1 MNRRIVMLA
10 VLAVFAAAIYAQ
22 RVAETV
28 QVTVV
33 EVPVT
38 VVDRDGNSV
47 RGLTRENFEIT
58 DDGKKVPIE
67 YFEVIDLPAITAAA
81 AQQPQDAPLPPAATR
96 HFLLL
101 FDLANSSPGTIGR
114 ASTAAKEFV
123 DSQLGDR
130 DLAAVATFTSE
141 QGARM
146 ITNFTRNRALL
157 VNAMETLGH
166 PNYFKV
172 ADPLMISANRTS
184 EMTSEAKERD
194 GSGKEGKASIAAIE
208 AEMAR
213 ESQIMQSKTQDN
225 EMRDRLRI
233 QLSNMGRVARALD
246 HINGQKQI
254 ILLSEGFD
262 ASLVTGREDLG
273 SAAAKAENNDVLTGE
288 VWNVDSE
295 KRFGS
300 ASANRD
306 VDQMAELFRRS
317 DVVLHAIDIKGLRGA
332 SDVTSMSGGSKG
344 KSFESLFL
352 ITRPTGGTVF
362 KNGNDLRDNFAK
374 LMKQQ
379 EVVYLIGF
387 QAKSGNRGKFHTL
400 KVKTV
405 GTRGG
410 RVTARA
416 GYYEPAGLTELERV
430 FTLADILMTDAPI
443 DDIDVKLTAVPLPGP
458 KGYARVPVMVELA
471 GPKLLQN
478 LTGKTATAQLYVYA
492 FDKDSKVVDHLQEKI
507 ALDLTKAG
515 DTVRAGGVRYFATLH
530 LPPGDYA
537 VKSVVRVDESG
548 LVGFKRNDLSVPAFD
563 KATVVPPVL
572 FTEPG
577 TWAMIVGPSRG
588 DDYAYPFAAGES
600 KYVPK
605 RNPEMV
611 SAGEYT
617 VALFMAGVPTENLS
631 VAPSLV
637 TASGGTQP
645 ANIQLIGRTST
656 DENGMYKLLFRFKP
670 ASIAAGQHELRFDVK
685 TKDGTQSSVTLP
697 FIIQ

>member
-47 RGLTRENFEIT
+47 RGLTKENFEIT

-67 YFEVIDLPAITAAA
+67 YFEVVDLPAITAAA
-81 AQQPQDAPLPPAATR
+81 SQQQQETPLPPSATR
-96 HFLLL
+96 HFLLM
-101 FDLANSSPGTIGR
+101 FDLANSSPGTINR
-114 ASTAAKEFV
+114 ASAAAKDFV

-141 QGARM
+141 KGARM
-146 ITNFTRNRALL
+146 ITNFTRNRNLL
-157 VNAMETLGH
+157 VNAIETLGH
-166 PNYFKV
+166 PSYFKV
-172 ADPLMISANRTS
+172 ADPLMISAVRNTA
-184 EMTSEAKERD
+184 MADVGT
-194 GSGKEGKASIAAIE
+194 GGGEGKAGVQAVE

-213 ESQIMQSKTQDN
+213 ESQVVESRTRDG

-233 QLSNMGRVARALD
+233 QLTNMGSVARTLD
-246 HINGQKQI
+246 RLTGQKQI

-262 ASLVTGREDLG
+262 ATLITGREDLG
-273 SAAAKAENNDVLTGE
+273 SSEAKAENNDVLTGE

-300 ASANRD
+300 ASGNRD
-306 VDQMAELFRRS
+306 IEQMAELFRRS
-317 DVVLHAIDIKGLRGA
+317 DVVLHAIDIKGLRGSTDA
-332 SDVTSMSGGSKG
+332 SSMSGGSKG

-352 ITRPTGGTVF
+352 LTRPTGGTVF

-379 EVVYLIGF
+379 EVVYLLGF
-387 QAKSGNRGKFHTL
+387 QAKAGNRGKFHAL

-405 GTRGG
+405 NARG

-416 GYYEPAGLTELERV
+416 GYYEPAGLTEMERV

-637 TASGGTQP
+637 TANGGTQP

-656 DENGMYKLLFRFKP
+656 DENGLYKLLFRFKP